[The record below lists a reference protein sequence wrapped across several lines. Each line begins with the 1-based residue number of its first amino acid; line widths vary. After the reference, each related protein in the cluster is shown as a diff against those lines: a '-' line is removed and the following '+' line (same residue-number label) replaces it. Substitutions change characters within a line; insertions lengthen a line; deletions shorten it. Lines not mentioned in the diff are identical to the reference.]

1 MRGSRKSQ
9 KWRCNMSKAPVQ
21 EGGWASLKSKAKLNV
36 SEQRA
41 LDGDWAQA
49 QPQPRL
55 SARERS
61 ASEEFSCSPLHTVH
75 HTPLHR
81 ENFKLQQHCTPHDR
95 ALRRVWR
102 AAAASVGIWRN
113 LITDSNW
120 VTRPPWEGGEALSN
134 NCQNND
140 LLSVNWYLI
149 VINTTILGGEFNSPI
164 LIDCSPTK

>member
-21 EGGWASLKSKAKLNV
+21 ERGWASLKSKAKLNV

-75 HTPLHR
+75 HSPLHR
-81 ENFKLQQHCTPHDR
+81 ENCSSTARPCFAQLC
-95 ALRRVWR
+95 RVWR
-102 AAAASVGIWRN
+102 AAAASIGIWRN